1 MGYVIVPP
9 QYIKGEGDNFHI
21 FEANY
26 NNIYNKIEIGD
37 APLCNDPKIII
48 IKKNINTNAGNF
60 KKYMIN
66 IIMSKNNYRKTLD
79 YYQNSNSIIFLNNC
93 NQRDLKILCALLEI
107 NICGR
112 CVSTIY

>member
-1 MGYVIVPP
+1 
-9 QYIKGEGDNFHI
+9 
-21 FEANY
+21 
-26 NNIYNKIEIGD
+26 
-37 APLCNDPKIII
+37 
-48 IKKNINTNAGNF
+48 
-60 KKYMIN
+60 MIN